1 MIRVAT
7 DPRPDWQAKV
17 EAEGLIWHSVDDR
30 PYWDE
35 SVHYR
40 FSAAQIAEIEG
51 ATAELYRLFLA
62 AGIGIRED
70 GLITGNT
77 ARFVP
82 HVIEG

>member
-17 EAEGLIWHSVDDR
+17 EAEGLIWHSVDGR

-40 FSAAQIAEIEG
+40 FSAG
-51 ATAELYRLFLA
+51 SCVS
-62 AGIGIRED
+62 
-70 GLITGNT
+70 NT
-77 ARFVP
+77 DISSVDS
-82 HVIEG
+82 